1 MPTVFE
7 VLSRDHEEVKQMLSE
22 FEKGPTAADGAS
34 PDQLALRKEM
44 AETLVIEESKHE
56 AVEEMYFWPAVRD
69 RLPDGGRLADEAT
82 GQEQQAKW
90 VLDRL
95 DRTGADDP
103 EFEKLLGQFIV
114 AGREHIAFEEAR
126 VWPGLRSAL
135 TSTEAEEL
143 GEKLEQAKKAAPTR
157 PHPGTPLSPGV
168 LKTIGP
174 VAAVADKARDAVI
187 GRGEFHPAHREGTH
201 MTSMTRHYSD
211 AASQARNAADKTAD
225 LWTHGA
231 QGLTGLVPRLPQ
243 LDLIPAVE
251 RYFDLVQRVV
261 DVNRFLTVKWVRA
274 AGTLTG
280 VARDQAQSA
289 AGVVREAPA
298 SVGHAVHEQA
308 AKAEHAVSE
317 HAERAEQAE
326 QERARQ
332 ARKAEREQARQAHD
346 KARERY
352 EGWFKAELSDEL
364 AARGLPKAG
373 TVEELTER
381 LIEDDQAR
389 ERYEGLTKAELSD
402 QLAERGLPKTGTV
415 EELTERLIE
424 DDQARER
431 YEGLTKA
438 ELSDQLAERGLP
450 KTGTVDELTERL
462 IEADSK

>member
-22 FEKGPTAADGAS
+22 FEKGPTAANGAS
-34 PDQLALRKEM
+34 PDQLALRKKM
-44 AETLVIEESKHE
+44 AETLVIEESRHE

-82 GQEQQAKW
+82 GQEQQAKQI
-90 VLDRL
+90 LDRL
-95 DRTGADDP
+95 GRTGADDP
-103 EFEKLLGQFIV
+103 EFEKLLGRFIT

-143 GEKLEQAKKAAPTR
+143 GERLEQAKKTAPTR
-157 PHPGTPLSPGV
+157 PHPGTPPSPGV
-168 LKTIGP
+168 LKSIGP
-174 VAAVADKARDAVI
+174 VVAVADKARDAVI
-187 GRGEFHPAHREGTH
+187 GRGEFHPDYREGTL

-211 AASQARNAADKTAD
+211 AASQARNAVDKTAD
-225 LWTHGA
+225 LWTQGA

-251 RYFDLVQRVV
+251 RYFDLLQRVV
-261 DVNRFLTVKWVRA
+261 DVNRFLTVKWAEA

-280 VARDQAQSA
+280 VARNQAESA
-289 AGVVREAPA
+289 ADIVREMPA

-308 AKAEHAVSE
+308 AQAEQAVHE
-317 HAERAEQAE
+317 QAVHEQAAQAEQAVREQAEKAEQAE

-346 KARERY
+346 QARERY
-352 EGWFKAELSDEL
+352 DGWFKAELSDEL
-364 AARGLPKAG
+364 AARDLPKTG
-373 TVEELTER
+373 TVDELTER
-381 LIEDDQAR
+381 LVEDDKAR

-402 QLAERGLPKTGTV
+402 QLA
-415 EELTERLIE
+415 
-424 DDQARER
+424 AR
-431 YEGLTKA
+431 
-438 ELSDQLAERGLP
+438 DLP
-450 KTGTVDELTERL
+450 KTGTVDDLIERL